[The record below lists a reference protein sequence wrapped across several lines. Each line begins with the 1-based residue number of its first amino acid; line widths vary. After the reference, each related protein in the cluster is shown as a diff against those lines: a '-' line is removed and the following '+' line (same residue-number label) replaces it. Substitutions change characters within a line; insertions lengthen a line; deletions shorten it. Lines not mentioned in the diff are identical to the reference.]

1 MPALPLPAAAVEL
14 GISEPT
20 LRRWM
25 RQGAPVTRQGG
36 RGRGRAALIDP
47 VAVAAW
53 RAPGKAAGIDA
64 QVFAAELP
72 ELLAAAVWSTFVT
85 ISGPHKRPAAGELAA
100 AWYAMTTAALDRLRE
115 HDAAVPELSALPEA
129 IDRLQKIAH
138 R

>member
-20 LRRWM
+20 LRRWL

-36 RGRGRAALIDP
+36 RGRGRAALVDP
-47 VAVAAW
+47 AAVDRW
-53 RAPGKAAGIDA
+53 RTPGKAAGIDA
-64 QVFAAELP
+64 AILAAELP
-72 ELLAAAVWSTFVT
+72 ELLAAAVWQTFLL
-85 ISGPHKRPAAGELAA
+85 IDGPHKRPCANELAA
-100 AWYAMTTAALDRLRE
+100 AWYGMTTAALDRLRE
-115 HDAAVPELSALPEA
+115 HDATLPELSALPEA